1 MSEDICERLVRFN
14 QHKECV
20 STDLEV
26 EAAAEITRLREE
38 NARLAALSAKASLE
52 ASQLREALSY
62 YAEENYN
69 GYNGSGAC
77 ARAAIREGG
86 KDGE

>member
-1 MSEDICERLVRFN
+1 MTKRAFDKIKEGLDEALV
-14 QHKECV
+14 V
-20 STDLEV
+20 
-26 EAAAEITRLREE
+26 APYAAEIERLREE
-38 NARLAALSAKASLE
+38 NER
-52 ASQLREALSY
+52 LREALSY

-86 KDGE
+86 RDEN